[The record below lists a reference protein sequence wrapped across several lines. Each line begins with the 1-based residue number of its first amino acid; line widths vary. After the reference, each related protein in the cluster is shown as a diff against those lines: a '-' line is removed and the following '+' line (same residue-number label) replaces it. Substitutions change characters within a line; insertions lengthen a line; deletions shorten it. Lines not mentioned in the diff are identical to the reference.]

1 MCELIK
7 ANLGIAAEDYLNV
20 LTQQC
25 VAWSTA
31 LILFLP
37 NTNSTL
43 KLCTFNFSKI

>member
-7 ANLGIAAEDYLNV
+7 ANLGIAAEDHLHL

-31 LILFLP
+31 SILFLP
-37 NTNSTL
+37 NTNTQIMHS
-43 KLCTFNFSKI
+43 